1 MVVRGSEY
9 AKEVRC
15 VKISPSIMTCDF
27 SRLDRAVAAADGWN
41 VDRLHLDVMDGVFVP
56 NLSFGPPVIAS
67 LRPLTA
73 LPFDVHLMVQEPS
86 KLLEAYVKAG
96 ADMITIHAECSSP
109 LEETLRR
116 IREAGCKV
124 GLSLNPDTPVEV
136 LWPYLPLLDMVL
148 VMTVQPGFGGQSFRP
163 ECLPKITAIR
173 AECDRRGLDIDIQV
187 DGGVKDTN
195 VREVAAAGATS
206 VVMGSALYNAADPTA
221 LITLTHSL

>member
-1 MVVRGSEY
+1 M
-9 AKEVRC
+9 KL
-15 VKISPSIMTCDF
+15 SPSLMTCDF
-27 SRLDRAVAAADGWN
+27 SCLDRAVTTAEAEGA
-41 VDRLHLDVMDGVFVP
+41 DRLHLDVMDGVFVP

-73 LPFDVHLMVQEPS
+73 LPFDVHLMVQDPAR
-86 KLLEAYVKAG
+86 LLDAYVKAG

-109 LEETLRR
+109 LEETLHR

-124 GLSLNPDTPVEV
+124 GLSINPDTPVEV
-136 LWPYLPLLDMVL
+136 LWPYLPLLDLVL

-187 DGGVKDTN
+187 DGGVKAGN
-195 VREVAAAGATS
+195 VRDVAAAGATS
-206 VVMGSALYNAADPTA
+206 VVMGSAFYNTDDPTA
-221 LITLTHSL
+221 LVTLTHEL

>member
-1 MVVRGSEY
+1 M
-9 AKEVRC
+9 
-15 VKISPSIMTCDF
+15 KISPSVMTCDF
-27 SRLDRAVAAADGWN
+27 SRLDRAVAAADAWG

-73 LPFDVHLMVQEPS
+73 MPFDVHLMVQDPAA
-86 KLLEAYVKAG
+86 LLDAYVKAG

-124 GLSLNPDTPVEV
+124 GLSLNPGTPVEV
-136 LWPYLPLLDMVL
+136 LWPYLPLLDLVL

-173 AECDRRGLDIDIQV
+173 AECNRLGLDIDIEV
-187 DGGVKDTN
+187 DGGVKAANIRD
-195 VREVAAAGATS
+195 VAAAGASS
-206 VVMGSALYNAADPTA
+206 VVMGSALYDAADPAPLLA
-221 LITLTHSL
+221 LARSL